1 MRIVQKKEN
10 AMSYILTRSGR
21 QFNFANPHPSMV
33 VLDDV
38 AHALANLNRFTG
50 HTGYAYSV
58 AQHSVAVSR
67 FLELTGEPLIIQ
79 LAGLLHDAHEAYFG
93 DISAPMKEFLKFRT
107 IGNIVAGTVF
117 EALGIKDAGLDGV
130 AGSPGA
136 QALGLTADTLDAIIR
151 SGIEKAMALSIGRL
165 EDRIQSV
172 VAEAFGLSLALM
184 KDPRV
189 KLADLTALAV
199 EADVLMPPDT
209 EDWPVLAPVT
219 PVMKAVMPRP
229 YRLTPEQAKCLFL
242 NRYRQLTSQLYE
254 DEAAF
259 EAAGLAY
266 RDAMMQMKRL
276 DPHAIIEV

>member
-1 MRIVQKKEN
+1 
-10 AMSYILTRSGR
+10 MSYILTRSGL
-21 QFNFANPHPSMV
+21 QFNFANPQPGMV

-38 AHALANLNRFTG
+38 AHALANLNRYTG

-67 FLELTGEPLIIQ
+67 YLEITGAPLIIQ

-117 EALGIKDAGLDGV
+117 EALGLKDAGLDGV

-136 QALGLTADTLDAIIR
+136 QALGLTAEALDTIIR
-151 SGIEKAMALSIGRL
+151 SGIEKAMGLSIGRL

-184 KDPRV
+184 KDQRV

-199 EADVLMPPDT
+199 EADILMPPDT
-209 EDWPVLAPVT
+209 EEWPVLAPVT
-219 PVMKAVMPRP
+219 DAMKAVMLRP
-229 YRLTPEQAKCLFL
+229 YRLAPEQAKGLFL
-242 NRYRQLTSQLYE
+242 NRYRHLTSQLYE
-254 DEAAF
+254 DVAAF
-259 EAAGLAY
+259 EAAGLSY
-266 RDAMMQMKRL
+266 PDALAQMKRL
-276 DPHAIIEV
+276 DPHAVVNEA